1 MKLHSSIDREFLDE
15 KIAQYNFKKMKA
27 DFKGLYDLDC
37 LCLSP
42 SACAV
47 HGYSDS
53 NYSGRDAIQTIRAWN
68 ADRKL
73 DLAIVRGACGRSMGY
88 SPA

>member
-47 HGYSDS
+47 HGAYSDS
-53 NYSGRDAIQTIRAWN
+53 NYSGRDAIQTIWAWN
-68 ADRKL
+68 ADQN
-73 DLAIVRGACGRSMGY
+73 
-88 SPA
+88 